1 MVSEMPFSEVKGISL
16 VDLLVEASVPD
27 YCVC

>member
-1 MVSEMPFSEVKGISL
+1 MISKMLFSEVQGISL

-27 YCVC
+27 YSLS